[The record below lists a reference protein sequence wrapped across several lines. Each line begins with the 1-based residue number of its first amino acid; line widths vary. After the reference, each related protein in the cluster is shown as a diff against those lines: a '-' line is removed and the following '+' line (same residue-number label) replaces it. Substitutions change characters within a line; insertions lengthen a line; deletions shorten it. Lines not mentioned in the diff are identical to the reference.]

1 MPAPVPRAR
10 ARRRG
15 VSGENSTDTTPYV
28 KKVHPKSP
36 EARRRLLGAVS
47 NNILFSHLDE
57 SQMDEVV
64 DAFFGVEKGAGDKVI
79 VQGEE
84 GDNFYIVDSGELDI
98 FVQKGDA
105 APMKVFT
112 AKAGNS
118 FGELALMYNC
128 PRAATVVSN
137 GSSELWGLDR
147 VTFQHILKATGS
159 SRRDQYEGFLSSI
172 PLPSVSIFFH
182 N

>member
-1 MPAPVPRAR
+1 MSAEGASE
-10 ARRRG
+10 
-15 VSGENSTDTTPYV
+15 SGDAVYE
-28 KKVHPKSP
+28 KKVYPKS
-36 EARRRLLGAVS
+36 AAAKRRLLGAVA

-64 DAFFGVEKGAGDKVI
+64 DAFFGVEKGAGEKVI

-147 VTFQHILKATGS
+147 VTF
-159 SRRDQYEGFLSSI
+159 
-172 PLPSVSIFFH
+172 
-182 N
+182 